1 MLRGVIHVV
10 SELMTLSLA
19 RLVAIIAVTIRE
31 PCNLEELLQERRTI
45 YAGASL
51 YKLHGRGTNLCLC

>member
-1 MLRGVIHVV
+1 MFPGVMHVASRV
-10 SELMTLSLA
+10 MTLSLT
-19 RLVAIIAVTIRE
+19 RVIAIIGVTIRE
-31 PCNLEELLQERRTI
+31 WRNLEELLQERRTI